1 MCTVNNQRNVSGP
14 KVIKPLRVTSSRQ
27 FVCEYR
33 GHCFALCQCC
43 HFFACDCRMQ
53 CPESCSCFHDSAWK
67 HNFIE
72 CSNRDH
78 INVLPLIPMDATF
91 IFLDGNNFQSFLR
104 LSFIGHSKVN
114 SLFLNNSKIVIIG
127 PKSFAGLSQLEI
139 LHLEGNW
146 LEEIGESD
154 FSNLTSL
161 RELYLH
167 DNKIFHIDQG
177 ALVNLSNLQVGQLLM
192 LCSNYTLSFF
202 LIDN

>member
-1 MCTVNNQRNVSGP
+1 M
-14 KVIKPLRVTSSRQ
+14 
-27 FVCEYR
+27 
-33 GHCFALCQCC
+33 
-43 HFFACDCRMQ
+43 
-53 CPESCSCFHDSAWK
+53 
-67 HNFIE
+67 
-72 CSNRDH
+72 
-78 INVLPLIPMDATF
+78 
-91 IFLDGNNFQSFLR
+91 
-104 LSFIGHSKVN
+104 N

-202 LIDN
+202 LVDN